1 MTKITASELE
11 HLAQL
16 SGLSLKPEEINNLS
30 KDLSE
35 ILNYV
40 ELLSS
45 VDTEGVE
52 PTYQVTGL
60 KNVWRED
67 EVKNGVEPNALLGLL
82 NESEVTARQIKIPKV
97 L

>member
-1 MTKITASELE
+1 MRR
-11 HLAQL
+11 
-16 SGLSLKPEEINNLS
+16 LKPEEIDTLS

-40 ELLSS
+40 ELLST
-45 VDTEGVE
+45 VDTDGVE

-67 EVKNGVEPNALLGLL
+67 QVKHGVEPNALLGLL
-82 NESEVTARQIKIPKV
+82 AESEVASRQIKIPKV